1 MASIEKLINKL
12 ENNPKNASFD
22 DVKRILLS
30 YGYKLDH
37 VKGSHHK
44 FKKDSDSVVV
54 PYHKPIK
61 EIYVLQI
68 LEKIRGRK

>member
-1 MASIEKLINKL
+1 MSSIDKLIKKL

-22 DVKRILLS
+22 DIKRILLK
-30 YGYKLDH
+30 YGYVLDH

-44 FKKDSDSVVV
+44 FKKGSDSIVV

-61 EIYVLQI
+61 DIYVLQI
-68 LEKIRGRK
+68 LAKIKEI